1 MAECSLGVAF
11 AVLPKKYEKLLKNY
25 VKVKNNFLLCLNIFQ
40 KPKIILSK
48 GYANALPVVVIDAVP
63 LDAVYVDRAML
74 ALS

>member
-1 MAECSLGVAF
+1 MLNNN
-11 AVLPKKYEKLLKNY
+11 LNIKNI
-25 VKVKNNFLLCLNIFQ
+25 FLLRLNIFQ

-48 GYANALPVVVIDAVP
+48 GYANALPVVVIDAVT

>member
-1 MAECSLGVAF
+1 M
-11 AVLPKKYEKLLKNY
+11 LKNIL
-25 VKVKNNFLLCLNIFQ
+25 KIKNNFLLRLYLFQ

-63 LDAVYVDRAML
+63 LDAVYIDRAML